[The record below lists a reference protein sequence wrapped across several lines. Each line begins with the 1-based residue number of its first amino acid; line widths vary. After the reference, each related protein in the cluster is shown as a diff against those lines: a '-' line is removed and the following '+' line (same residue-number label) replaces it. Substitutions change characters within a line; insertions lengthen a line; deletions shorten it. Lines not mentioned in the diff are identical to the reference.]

1 MEKNCN
7 PLELYIL
14 STDLKCSSPPARV
27 FPDGSSLLTTKSN
40 FGGECREGSY
50 INQEKNY
57 ASHQLLKKKKKKTG
71 KQQSLIRILF
81 SIKMS

>member
-27 FPDGSSLLTTKSN
+27 FPDGSSLLTTQGN

-50 INQEKNY
+50 FTQV
-57 ASHQLLKKKKKKTG
+57 
-71 KQQSLIRILF
+71 
-81 SIKMS
+81 